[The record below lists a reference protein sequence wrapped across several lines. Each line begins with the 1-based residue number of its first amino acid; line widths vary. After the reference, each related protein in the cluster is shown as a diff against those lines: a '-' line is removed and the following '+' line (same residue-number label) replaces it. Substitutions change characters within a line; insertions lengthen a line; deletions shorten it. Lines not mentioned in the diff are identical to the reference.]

1 MNYRVELS
9 NQAKKALS
17 SGVVNLDGLMVL
29 LDKFVSRIEGEDLNV
44 DWKKLGGIWR
54 GYYRLRTGD
63 MRVIIRADFKNRSI
77 YVKKIGPRG
86 DVYK

>member
-9 NQAKKALS
+9 KQAKKALS
-17 SGVVNLDGLMVL
+17 SGVAKLDGLMAL
-29 LDKFVSRIEGEDLNV
+29 LDKFVSRIEGEDVNV
-44 DWKKLGGIWR
+44 DSRKLEGIWR

-63 MRVIIRADFKNRSI
+63 MRIIIRADFKNRCI

>member
-1 MNYRVELS
+1 MNYRVKLS
-9 NQAKKALS
+9 NQANKALS
-17 SGVVNLDGLMVL
+17 SGAANLDNLMAL
-29 LDKFVSRIEGEDLNV
+29 LDKFVSRIEGEDINV
-44 DWKKLGGIWR
+44 DSKKLGGIWR

-86 DVYK
+86 GVYK